1 MKIAIL
7 GTGLM
12 GSALAKAMLKT
23 GKEIIVYNRTTIKM
37 NPLVDLGAICA
48 SSASEAIK
56 MSDASIILLADGKA
70 FNDMILNEEVLLSL
84 KGKKLLNASTT
95 SIDEI
100 IKFNNVINKY
110 GGNLAEISIM
120 VGSEQLSS
128 QQASFLL
135 GCDDCEEKFWTEI
148 LKDVGSVLRVG
159 NISDATKVETP
170 IVFASVFSSVMMAYA
185 GVALLKLN
193 IINENGIDMVKNMI
207 PGSEY
212 LLPNLLKRNY
222 NECIA
227 STDSLIGVV
236 DVAIN
241 TSRKLGIP
249 SKIFENIKELY
260 VKTSEMGYGKKDAS
274 SLVETLLNFR

>member
-1 MKIAIL
+1 M
-7 GTGLM
+7 
-12 GSALAKAMLKT
+12 
-23 GKEIIVYNRTTIKM
+23 
-37 NPLVDLGAICA
+37 
-48 SSASEAIK
+48 
-56 MSDASIILLADGKA
+56 LADGKA

-128 QQASFLL
+128 QQSSFLL

-185 GVALLKLN
+185 GVA
-193 IINENGIDMVKNMI
+193 
-207 PGSEY
+207 
-212 LLPNLLKRNY
+212 LLKRNY